1 MLSRE
6 PRVQITMLA
15 IVITLVAGF
24 TMELRL
30 AFLASGVLCLAGVA
44 LGQFETGYRV
54 AVGPAEARVIYSPD
68 PNYTEAARQRKIEG
82 TVVCCG

>member
-1 MLSRE
+1 
-6 PRVQITMLA
+6 MLA
-15 IVITLVAGF
+15 IVITLVGGF
-24 TMELRL
+24 TMELRI

-44 LGQFETGYRV
+44 LEQLQTAYRV

-82 TVVCCG
+82 TLVHCV